1 MENVT
6 FRNSRNQTAQ
16 NAQSEPTLNDV
27 CQLLQSVERRLAQI
41 EFSLNLRVTAV
52 ETSLE
57 VAHEKI
63 ENLESKL
70 ASLETELQLQGTE
83 NRKAAI
89 MHELRSKKF
98 NLLFYGIPMNEKNK
112 TSENSEKIIRTFISE
127 KLHFVSSNL
136 NRIVFSNVHRLPRK
150 TSAIT
155 SSSSVTAPPIVV
167 KFVTMKDR
175 NSIFN
180 LASHA
185 RQFKCSITKHLP
197 LAMQIQRRTLL
208 KIANKLYKQGK
219 RIQWKIIDADYRLFA
234 DGELVHSNV

>member
-6 FRNSRNQTAQ
+6 FRHSRSLIAQ
-16 NAQSEPTLNDV
+16 NAQSEPTLNEV
-27 CQLLQSVERRLAQI
+27 FQLLQSVERRLAQI
-41 EFSLNLRVTAV
+41 ESSLNLRITTV

-70 ASLETELQLQGTE
+70 ASLETELQLQATE

-98 NLLFYGIPMNEKNK
+98 NLLFHGIPMNEKSE
-112 TSENSEKIIRTFISE
+112 TSETSEKIIHTFISE
-127 KLHFVSSNL
+127 KLHFSASNL
-136 NRIVFSNVHRLPRK
+136 DRIIFSNVHLLPRK
-150 TSAIT
+150 TSANT
-155 SSSSVTAPPIVV
+155 SSSVTAPPIVV

-175 NSIFN
+175 NSILN

-185 RQFKCSITKHLP
+185 RQFECSITKHLP
-197 LAMQIQRRTLL
+197 LAM
-208 KIANKLYKQGK
+208 
-219 RIQWKIIDADYRLFA
+219 
-234 DGELVHSNV
+234 

>member
-6 FRNSRNQTAQ
+6 FRHSRNPIAQ
-16 NAQSEPTLNDV
+16 NAQREPTLYEV
-27 CQLLQSVERRLAQI
+27 FQLLQSVERCLAQI
-41 EFSLNLRVTAV
+41 ESSPNLRITAV

-57 VAHEKI
+57 VVHEKI

-70 ASLETELQLQGTE
+70 ASLETELQLQATE

-89 MHELRSKKF
+89 MHELRSKEF
-98 NLLFYGIPMNEKNK
+98 NLLFHGIPMNEKRV
-112 TSENSEKIIRTFISE
+112 TSEKIIRRFISE
-127 KLHFVSSNL
+127 KLHFSASNL
-136 NRIVFSNVHRLPRK
+136 DRIIFSNVHRLPPK

-155 SSSSVTAPPIVV
+155 SSSSVTAPPIVM

-185 RQFKCSITKHLP
+185 RQFKCSRTKHLP
-197 LAMQIQRRTLL
+197 LAMQIQRRTLH
-208 KIANKLYKQGK
+208 KIADKLYKQEK
-219 RIQWKIIDADYRLFA
+219 RNQWKIIDADYRLFA